1 MEGKLLD
8 LVLATVFLNLTPQIG
23 DHHHNNNV
31 LVLASQPITFFL
43 EDKKENTQYDIK
55 KAVRVK

>member
-1 MEGKLLD
+1 MELIEKVSEAAHQAL
-8 LVLATVFLNLTPQIG
+8 FFPQIG

>member
-1 MEGKLLD
+1 MEKVSEAAHQAL
-8 LVLATVFLNLTPQIG
+8 FFPQIG

-43 EDKKENTQYDIK
+43 EDKEENTQYDIK